1 MINIISLYIAIYLSM
16 LVDALKIFLLNL
28 YYIYNLVK
36 LIIKILAII
45 YIDLN
50 TITKTKELIDLLI

>member
-1 MINIISLYIAIYLSM
+1 LINIISLYIAIYLSM

>member
-1 MINIISLYIAIYLSM
+1 M